1 MKALYVAVAL
11 AILAT
16 PGWAATVY
24 PESFLTV
31 PIDGGWV
38 GGSGNVG
45 EDGFDDWALE
55 LSPDG
60 QDAQVTSIAVEFS
73 FHSGALE
80 IFSREEGSTD
90 SDGWLSQG
98 AVGTTGWG
106 GLQVASLTFMALDAF
121 DYVLRI
127 SGHAG
132 RIGAGYIFGVA
143 AVSPVPIPA
152 AAWLFV
158 SALAGGIFMSRRNGK
173 AENGL

>member
-1 MKALYVAVAL
+1 MKALHTALLL

-24 PESFLTV
+24 PESYLTV

-38 GGSGNVG
+38 GGSGTVG
-45 EDGFDDWALE
+45 QDGFDDWALE
-55 LSPDG
+55 LAPDG

-73 FHSGALE
+73 FRSGALE
-80 IFSREEGSTD
+80 MFAREEGSTD

-98 AVGTTGWG
+98 AAATTGHG
-106 GLQVASLTFMALDAF
+106 GLQVASLTFLALDAF

-132 RIGAGYIFGVA
+132 RVGAGYVFGVA

-158 SALAGGIFMSRRNGK
+158 SALAGGIFISRRNGTVK
-173 AENGL
+173 NSV

>member
-1 MKALYVAVAL
+1 MKALYTALVL

-24 PESFLTV
+24 PESYLTV

-38 GGSGNVG
+38 GGSGRVG

-60 QDAQVTSIAVEFS
+60 QDAQLTSIAVEFNYR
-73 FHSGALE
+73 SGALE
-80 IFSREEGSTD
+80 MFSREEGSAD

-98 AVGTTGWG
+98 AVAYDRRG
-106 GLQVASLTFMALDAF
+106 GLQEASLTFLALDAF

-127 SGHAG
+127 SSRAG
-132 RIGAGYIFGVA
+132 RTGAAYTFGVA

-152 AAWLFV
+152 AAWLFA
-158 SALAGGIFMSRRNGK
+158 SALAGGIFMSRRNSK
-173 AENGL
+173 AENSV